1 MKSVVIISTADLYY
15 GATAAV
21 ARMNNYAR
29 ALALANVDVY
39 MLPTDSL
46 TANNQWSEVEPHI
59 YTFPKEKSKSRK
71 GYNLFYV
78 SSLVRKIKRRLKA
91 IKGEV
96 VVLNYP
102 STTSM
107 LVDILMLISIRKIPV
122 YCELNEVRRFASGS
136 NNNTVRNRLY
146 NSLIEKTYKWY
157 DGIVFISR
165 HIWDY
170 YSSKVRKSV
179 IVPILSDC
187 SKSYTP
193 SKGINTLDFV
203 FVGSVSFPKENLE
216 ELFEGF
222 CSFAKEHPEAQLK
235 LYGPISPSDQKRLEG
250 FVEKNDIKEHILY
263 LGKLQHS
270 EVEEVLSTAGA
281 LLLSRSN
288 NKQNYYGFSTKL
300 SEYAV
305 SGTPIIM
312 TNTGVVADYF
322 QDGVNC
328 LMCEGYDRNAF
339 KTKFNELAQMSVA
352 EKHQMAKKA
361 YGVAQKYFDY
371 RLYPETLM
379 GFLFNSTK
387 HEKTN

>member
-15 GATAAV
+15 GNSAAV

-39 MLPTDSL
+39 MLPTYSL
-46 TANNQWSEVEPHI
+46 KAKGQWVEVEQHI
-59 YTFPKEKSKSRK
+59 YTLPKDKTKSRK

-78 SSLVRKIKRRLKA
+78 SSLVHKIKKRLDA

-102 STTSM
+102 STTSI

-122 YCELNEVRRFASGS
+122 YCELNEVRKFASGS
-136 NNNTVRNRLY
+136 KSNTVRNRLY
-146 NSLIEKTYKWY
+146 NSLLEKTYQWY

-165 HIWDY
+165 HIQEY
-170 YSSKVRKSV
+170 YSSKARRSV

-187 SKSYTP
+187 SKSYRP
-193 SKGINTLDFV
+193 SKGINTLNFV
-203 FVGSVSFPKENLE
+203 FVGSISFPKENLE
-216 ELFEGF
+216 ELLEGF
-222 CSFAKEHPEAQLK
+222 CLFANKHPEARLK
-235 LYGPISPSDQKRLEG
+235 LYGPISPSDQKRMEG
-250 FVEKNDIKEHILY
+250 FVEKNDMKEHIQY

-270 EVEEVLSTAGA
+270 EVEHVLSTAGA

-322 QDGVNC
+322 QDRENC
-328 LMCEGYDRNAF
+328 LMCDGYGRDAF
-339 KTKFNELAQMSVA
+339 KKKFDELAKMSIA
-352 EKHQMAKKA
+352 EKQQMAEKA
-361 YGVAQKYFDY
+361 YRVAQNHFDY
-371 RLYPETLM
+371 RLYQEILM
-379 GFLFNSTK
+379 VFLFNSTK
-387 HEKTN
+387 HEKTF

>member
-15 GATAAV
+15 GNTAAV

-46 TANNQWSEVEPHI
+46 TSKGQWVEVEPHI
-59 YTFPKEKSKSRK
+59 YTLPKEKTKSHK

-78 SSLVRKIKRRLKA
+78 AGLVRKIKRRLKA

-122 YCELNEVRRFASGS
+122 YCELNEVRKYASGS
-136 NNNTVRNRLY
+136 NSNSVRNRLY
-146 NSLIEKTYKWY
+146 NSLLEKTYKWY

-165 HIWDY
+165 HIQEY
-170 YSSKVRKSV
+170 YSSKARRSV

-203 FVGSVSFPKENLE
+203 FVGSISFPKENLE

-222 CSFAKEHPEAQLK
+222 CLFANEHPEARLK
-235 LYGPISPSDQKRLEG
+235 LYGPISPYDQKRLKG
-250 FVEKNDIKEHILY
+250 FVEKNDLKEHILY

-312 TNTGVVADYF
+312 TNTGVVADYK
-322 QDGVNC
+322 DYSDYCNVN
-328 LMCEGYDRNAF
+328 
-339 KTKFNELAQMSVA
+339 
-352 EKHQMAKKA
+352 KKE
-361 YGVAQKYFDY
+361 Y
-371 RLYPETLM
+371 
-379 GFLFNSTK
+379 
-387 HEKTN
+387 